1 MRLAL
6 AGQVAFSNS
15 YNRIALK
22 GASLMVNNL
31 PFDADG
37 WVERSPDGESM
48 QMDMEMGLTVTD
60 LNEIIPYIPDAFLKN
75 KDQIVHAER

>member
-1 MRLAL
+1 MDGEQPA
-6 AGQVAFSNS
+6 
-15 YNRIALK
+15 
-22 GASLMVNNL
+22 

-60 LNEIIPYIPDAFLKN
+60 LNELSLYSGYLKN
-75 KDQIVHAER
+75 KDQIRARGR